1 MRELEVK
8 AVLDNW
14 ESRRRRLEK
23 RGGRL
28 VFVGRIEDRRYDTP
42 RRALAKRD
50 HVLRVRVYRGED
62 GGAHCSLDWKGKTK
76 YEDGYKVR
84 EELST
89 SAEQPDALAAI
100 LARLGYVV
108 IHALD
113 REIAQF
119 DVAGAA
125 VRFERYPRMDDLV
138 EVEGSPA
145 AIERAIA
152 ALGMPRDAFTSDRLR
167 DFVRRFQ
174 RRTGERAALS
184 DGDLRGAS
192 SFRLEDA

>member
-8 AVLDNW
+8 AVLDDW
-14 ESRRRRLEK
+14 ALRRRQLEAQ
-23 RGGRL
+23 GAELVFAGRL
-28 VFVGRIEDRRYDTP
+28 EDRRYDTP

-50 HVLRVRVYRGED
+50 HVLRVRVYRAEE
-62 GGAHCSLDWKGKTK
+62 GAARCSLDWKGKTT

-84 EELST
+84 EELSAAT
-89 SAEQPDALAAI
+89 EQPDAVVAI
-100 LARLGYVV
+100 LDRLGYVV
-108 IHALD
+108 IHAVD

-145 AIERAIA
+145 AIEHAIA
-152 ALGMPRDAFTSDRLR
+152 ALGMPRDAFTGERLR
-167 DFVRRFQ
+167 DFVLRFQ
-174 RRTGERAALS
+174 ARTGERASLS
-184 DGDLRGAS
+184 DGDLPRAPAY
-192 SFRLEDA
+192 RLEDA